1 MLNGKIQKKI
11 SIMGND
17 YQPGDIILVRFPFTD
32 LSSSKVRPSL
42 VISVWGDDLIV
53 VGIFS
58 RIPDTI
64 KNTWVMVK
72 EGSPNFVSTGL
83 KKTSAI
89 KTEKITVIHRS
100 VVRQKLGTLSQEL
113 MIQVSKALKKALRI
127 E

>member
-1 MLNGKIQKKI
+1 M
-11 SIMGND
+11 SND
-17 YQPGDIILVRFPFTD
+17 YQPGDIVLVRFLFTN

-42 VISVWGDDLIV
+42 VISAWGDDVIV

-72 EGSPNFVSTGL
+72 EGSSNFASTDL
-83 KKTSAI
+83 RKTSVI

-100 VVRQKLGTLSQEL
+100 VVRQKLGTLSQGL